1 MTKTDRPIPLFDRG
15 IIPLF
20 LPLLQEFDLES
31 VFFNHNF
38 NLLSHTHHIDSIE
51 MNSPGVKP
59 QLEPYTCH
67 VCIARYGR

>member
-31 VFFNHNF
+31 VF
-38 NLLSHTHHIDSIE
+38 LITTSTYCHTRIIS
-51 MNSPGVKP
+51 
-59 QLEPYTCH
+59 T
-67 VCIARYGR
+67 R